1 MSNRIIGYTVVTK
14 TFREMVKKRAPSKNV
29 PETQEITE
37 EAFNDGSVHESGSGT
52 MNPSRIKK
60 SPRGHNGTT
69 ICHCNRKKSTGSSQ
83 MSEGHLLSIAEAQ
96 FSLSLQS
103 LVSQFREPLP
113 GEFVID
119 FLEDEN
125 QGEEEGEGE
134 EVDG

>member
-37 EAFNDGSVHESGSGT
+37 ESPHDDRENESGSGA

-60 SPRGHNGTT
+60 APKGHNGTT
-69 ICHCNRKKSTGSSQ
+69 ICHCNTRKSPGTSR
-83 MSEGHLLSIAEAQ
+83 MSEDHLLSVAEAQ
-96 FSLSLQS
+96 FSQSLQS

-113 GEFVID
+113 GEFIID
-119 FLEDEN
+119 LLEDEDL
-125 QGEEEGEGE
+125 EEGEE